1 MLVKK
6 KKKKD
11 NENDKHASLSFCF
24 LIEYHM
30 LGEKGKKNIKTMK
43 ISLKS
48 VFIYAKWDA
57 DTQNNSRE
65 NCITK
70 IQYKKLEP
78 NS

>member
-48 VFIYAKWDA
+48 VYLCEMGRWD
-57 DTQNNSRE
+57 
-65 NCITK
+65 TK
-70 IQYKKLEP
+70 
-78 NS
+78 

>member
-48 VFIYAKWDA
+48 VYLCEMG
-57 DTQNNSRE
+57 R
-65 NCITK
+65 
-70 IQYKKLEP
+70 
-78 NS
+78 